1 MDKGELIIAPSALND
16 LEQIWLYIGVNSSP
30 DIADRLL
37 DEVYDRFELLS
48 MAPLMGK
55 ERPELAKNVRS
66 MVVEP
71 FVIFYRPLER
81 GVAIARVLRAEQ
93 DVEQIAQEGGLE

>member
-1 MDKGELIIAPSALND
+1 MDRGDLIIAPPALED
-16 LEQIWLYIGVNSSP
+16 FQQIWLYISVHASS

-55 ERPELAKNVRS
+55 ERPELAVNLRS

-71 FVIFYRPLER
+71 FVILYRPIER
-81 GVAIARVLRAEQ
+81 GVAIARVVRAEQ
-93 DVEQIAQEGGLE
+93 DIEQIAQDSGLE

>member
-1 MDKGELIIAPSALND
+1 
-16 LEQIWLYIGVNSSP
+16 
-30 DIADRLL
+30 
-37 DEVYDRFELLS
+37 
-48 MAPLMGK
+48 
-55 ERPELAKNVRS
+55 

-93 DVEQIAQEGGLE
+93 DVEHIAQEGGLE

>member
-1 MDKGELIIAPSALND
+1 MDRGELIITPATLED
-16 LEQIWLYIGVNSSP
+16 LGQIWLYIATQASS

-55 ERPELAKNVRS
+55 ERPELAVNVRS
-66 MVVEP
+66 MVIDP
-71 FVIFYRPLER
+71 LIIYYRPTER
-81 GVAIARVLRAEQ
+81 GVAIARVLRAKQ
-93 DVEQIAQEGGLE
+93 DVEQIAQAGGLE